1 MPTDAGLSSSMVRC
15 LFGKCRDFWRVM
27 KVFANLIENPAYT
40 TRDQSIYIRI
50 YGFPLALRRLL
61 FGQPISG
68 ASGQNSKKNTDAL
81 SSDLS
86 QRNCLPPYLHPFPL
100 YGLATWVTVLRS
112 MGLTKNPPVVLS
124 IQTPFFQQAPTGGQG
139 QAQPAPGSLEAP
151 AAAWGQKSAPRSPLL
166 HLVRKTRK
174 TRSEKIMV
182 GDPRQTATLTVL
194 PDYRREGYTSV
205 PSLQKEL

>member
-1 MPTDAGLSSSMVRC
+1 MGNSFEVHGANKKSPCCSFHPDAFFS
-15 LFGKCRDFWRVM
+15 
-27 KVFANLIENPAYT
+27 A
-40 TRDQSIYIRI
+40 
-50 YGFPLALRRLL
+50 
-61 FGQPISG
+61 G
-68 ASGQNSKKNTDAL
+68 AD
-81 SSDLS
+81 
-86 QRNCLPPYLHPFPL
+86 
-100 YGLATWVTVLRS
+100 
-112 MGLTKNPPVVLS
+112 
-124 IQTPFFQQAPTGGQG
+124 GGQG